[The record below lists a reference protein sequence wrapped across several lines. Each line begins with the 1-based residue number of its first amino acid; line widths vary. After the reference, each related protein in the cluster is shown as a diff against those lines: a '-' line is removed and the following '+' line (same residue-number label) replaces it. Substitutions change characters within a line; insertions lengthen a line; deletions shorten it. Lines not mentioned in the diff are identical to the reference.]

1 MIVSWAMTTV
11 VTKEPQ
17 GQTATAPDTA
27 AGASEDSDRD
37 KSKVPTEPPAWSGA
51 QVE

>member
-1 MIVSWAMTTV
+1 MSVSWARTTV
-11 VTKEPQ
+11 VTREPH
-17 GQTATAPDTA
+17 GQTETAPETA

-37 KSKVPTEPPAWSGA
+37 QSTVPTEPPSWSGA

>member
-1 MIVSWAMTTV
+1 MSVSWARTTV
-11 VTKEPQ
+11 VTREPH
-17 GQTATAPDTA
+17 GQTETAPETA

-37 KSKVPTEPPAWSGA
+37 QSKVPTEPPAWSGA

>member
-1 MIVSWAMTTV
+1 MSVSWARTTV

-27 AGASEDSDRD
+27 AGASEDSDCD
-37 KSKVPTEPPAWSGA
+37 QSKVPTEPPSWSGA